1 MIGAYTTVAICEAVA
16 TGRYVG
22 SHEKLS
28 SSENNRL
35 RNGGAYLQY
44 RFIQFANV
52 EFALPDF
59 FFGMVE
65 LQTIQTNQT
74 HDCRVKK
81 HSLLQAGSHLRKKKE
96 AALWGWFYT
105 RGRKNLYHPF
115 LEYEHS

>member
-1 MIGAYTTVAICEAVA
+1 MIEAYTTVAICEAVA

-35 RNGGAYLQY
+35 RNVGAYLQH

-59 FFGMVE
+59 FLE
-65 LQTIQTNQT
+65 WLSSKQSKPI
-74 HDCRVKK
+74 K
-81 HSLLQAGSHLRKKKE
+81 HMTAE
-96 AALWGWFYT
+96 
-105 RGRKNLYHPF
+105 
-115 LEYEHS
+115 